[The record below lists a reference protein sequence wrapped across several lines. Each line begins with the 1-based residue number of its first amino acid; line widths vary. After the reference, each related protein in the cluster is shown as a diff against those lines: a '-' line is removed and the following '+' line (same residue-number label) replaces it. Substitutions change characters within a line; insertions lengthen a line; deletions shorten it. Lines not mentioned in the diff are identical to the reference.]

1 MGLQSS
7 GQISLNDI
15 RAELGAA
22 TTNVSLGAMSDTAGF
37 AAQDKISDFYGYS
50 AGGTS
55 FLAGTRVTS
64 SFTACF
70 QSQNVTYYHNGSGSD
85 PVTNDYV
92 YSDSA
97 MTSIVTSGY
106 YRKDTQA
113 FEWFRTNGFGRI
125 YQSGQC

>member
-1 MGLQSS
+1 MALQSS

-37 AAQDKISDFYGYS
+37 AAQDAISDFYGYS

-55 FLAGTRVTS
+55 FLAGSKQTS
-64 SFTACF
+64 SGFACF

-85 PVTNDYV
+85 PVTNDYI
-92 YSDSA
+92 YSDEA
-97 MTSIVTSGY
+97 MTTIVTSGY
-106 YRKDTQA
+106 YRKDTIA

-125 YQSGQC
+125 FSSGQC

>member
-1 MGLQSS
+1 MALQSS

-22 TTNVSLGAMSDTAGF
+22 TTNVSLGTMSDTAGF

-55 FLAGTRVTS
+55 FLAGSKQTS
-64 SFTACF
+64 STFACF
-70 QSQNVTYYHNGSGSD
+70 QNQTVTYYHNGSGSD

-92 YSDSA
+92 YSDQA
-97 MTSIVTSGY
+97 MTTIVGSGY
-106 YRKDTQA
+106 YRKDTAA

-125 YQSGQC
+125 FSSGQC

>member
-1 MGLQSS
+1 MALQSS

-15 RAELGAA
+15 RAELGAS

-55 FLAGTRVTS
+55 FSAGPKQTS
-64 SFTACF
+64 SGFACF

-85 PVTNDYV
+85 PASNDYI
-92 YSDSA
+92 YTDSA
-97 MTSIVTSGY
+97 MTTIVGSGY
-106 YRKDTQA
+106 YRCDTQA

-125 YQSGQC
+125 FSYGQC